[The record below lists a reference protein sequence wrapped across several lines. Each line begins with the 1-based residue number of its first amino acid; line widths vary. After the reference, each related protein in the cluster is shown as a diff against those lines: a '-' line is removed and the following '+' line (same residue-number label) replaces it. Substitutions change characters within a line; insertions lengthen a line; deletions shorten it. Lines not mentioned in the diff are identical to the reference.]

1 MPRRRELRIDELDD
15 VASLYSDSGSVWRYL
30 DNRISCSWAIGP
42 LVSSVAGRFSC
53 SRRETGTVS
62 SAARMRSVVTRR
74 TILGIQY
81 SPVNVDCGL

>member
-1 MPRRRELRIDELDD
+1 
-15 VASLYSDSGSVWRYL
+15 
-30 DNRISCSWAIGP
+30 
-42 LVSSVAGRFSC
+42 VAGRFSC